1 MIIEYAG
8 EVIRGS
14 LTDMR
19 EKFYESK
26 VGQVLQKLKINIK
39 AA

>member
-14 LTDMR
+14 LTDIR
-19 EKFYESK
+19 EKYYESK
-26 VGQVLQKLKINIK
+26 VGK
-39 AA
+39 ALH